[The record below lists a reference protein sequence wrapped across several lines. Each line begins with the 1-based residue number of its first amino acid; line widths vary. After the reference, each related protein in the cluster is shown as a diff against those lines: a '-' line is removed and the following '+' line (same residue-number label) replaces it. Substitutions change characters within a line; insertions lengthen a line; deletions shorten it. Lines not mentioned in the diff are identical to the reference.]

1 MKKLDR
7 IILFVFVVCLSWS
20 AGAQFNADKVCRID
34 DGNLIFT
41 INLKWTEKEKKELS
55 NLFDLDSMLI
65 SQVFEGK
72 TTINFENE
80 IWVVKKLKPPV
91 VELSKSIQPTNQSV
105 LKHNDIFLVIDK
117 WMNFS
122 GNLTESEAQWG
133 ANDFSVENAFVYSGG
148 HAFLYLPGYKNAD
161 KVYIAGTFNNWN
173 TTEIQLKKVSTG
185 WSADLKLKPGK
196 YSYKYIVDGRW
207 ISDPVNRQKER
218 DGTGNSNS
226 VLFCTNHTFQLK
238 GYQKAKNVV
247 VTGNF
252 YRWNRKG
259 VALKKTSD
267 GWELP
272 VFLRDGTYAYKFL
285 VDKRWM
291 TDPANPKVR
300 KDADGYENSFLEI
313 GEPYLFK
320 LEGFTTAKT
329 VVLTGSFNNWNETEL
344 LMKKTAT
351 GWELP
356 YVVAPGNYE
365 YKFIAD
371 RKWMPDPDNP
381 FVTGKGNYVNSV
393 IALKANHVFELAG
406 FADAENVIVTGS
418 FNGWNK
424 NGYKMSKQGGKW
436 ILPLY
441 LNAGKYT
448 YKFIIDGEWI
458 LDPANKLYEENE
470 YGTDN
475 SVLWVEE

>member
-7 IILFVFVVCLSWS
+7 IILLVFVVCLSWS
-20 AGAQFNADKVCRID
+20 AGAQFNPDKVCRID

-55 NLFDLDSMLI
+55 NLFDLDSVLI
-65 SQVFEGK
+65 SQVYSGK
-72 TTINFENE
+72 TTINFEDE
-80 IWVVKKLKPPV
+80 IWVVKKLKPPLI
-91 VELSKSIQPTNQSV
+91 ELSKSIQPAGQTV
-105 LKHNDIFLVIDK
+105 LKPNDIFLVIDK
-117 WMNFS
+117 WVNFG
-122 GNLTESEAQWG
+122 GNLTESTEQWG
-133 ANDFSVENAFVYSGG
+133 VNDFSVENAFVYTNGQ
-148 HAFLYLPGYKNAD
+148 AFMYLPGFNNAG

-173 TTEIQLKKVSTG
+173 TTQTPLKKVSTG
-185 WSADLKLKPGK
+185 WIAQLKLKPGK

-218 DGTGNSNS
+218 DGNGNSNS
-226 VLFCTNHTFQLK
+226 VMFCTNHTFAVNGFQN
-238 GYQKAKNVV
+238 AKSVV

-252 YRWNRKG
+252 YRWNPKG
-259 VALKKTSD
+259 VALKKTQD
-267 GWELP
+267 GWKLP

-291 TDPANPKVR
+291 TDPANPNVR
-300 KDADGYENSFLEI
+300 KDAGGNENSFLEI
-313 GEPYLFK
+313 GKPYLFK
-320 LEGFTTAKT
+320 FDGFTTSKT
-329 VVLTGSFNNWNETEL
+329 VVLTGSFNNWNTSEL
-344 LMKKTAT
+344 LMNKTAT

-371 RKWMPDPDNP
+371 GKWMPDPANP
-381 FVTGKGNYVNSV
+381 FVTGTGNYVNSV

-406 FADAENVIVTGS
+406 YTNAENVIVTGS
-418 FNGWNK
+418 FNGWNR
-424 NGYKMSKQGGKW
+424 NGYKMSKQEGKW
-436 ILPLY
+436 ILPLF
-441 LNAGKYT
+441 LNPGKYT
-448 YKFIIDGEWI
+448 YKYIIDGNWI

-475 SVLWVEE
+475 SVLWVVE